1 MSTTITQ
8 TPTRWSMYAEY
19 GPRGEDG
26 RRPVIATP
34 GDDFLTTEM
43 NAFAMQ
49 VRTGMVRAT
58 ELYDLIRVVQER
70 CCEAGFTE
78 VHDTEPEWAICDF
91 VNALC
96 DEQGWAHVDR
106 WEFR

>member
-1 MSTTITQ
+1 MSTTLTP
-8 TPTRWSMYAEY
+8 TPTRWHMFCDYD
-19 GPRGEDG
+19 RDG
-26 RRPVIATP
+26 NVIATP
-34 GDDFLTTEM
+34 GDNFLTNEI